1 MRDKIDGGFISGRI
15 VLYDGDVV
23 KKLVRECDGVVVMVI
38 VCWQRE

>member
-23 KKLVRECDGVVVMVI
+23 KVGERVLYDGVVVMVI
-38 VCWQRE
+38 VCWQ